1 MSNVFK
7 SVEEFNVKVV
17 GVDRI
22 APKPL
27 DDEEFGFFTGCLK
40 EEIEELEEA
49 HGQDFIAEVD
59 AIIDLVYF
67 AVGGLCRMG
76 IPANVQERLFD
87 IVHNAN
93 MQKNSGSKDRQVTH
107 SLDAVKPEGWEPP
120 EEKIAECL
128 DLYKERVHAL
138 ARDVGKT
145 LSSAEIKPQTYT
157 GVKSMTND
165 GVSEILT
172 DTIEKSI
179 LR

>member
-93 MQKNSGSKDRQVTH
+93 MQKNSGSKERQVAH
-107 SLDAVKPEGWEPP
+107 SLDAVKPEGWESP
-120 EEKIAECL
+120 EEKIAQCL
-128 DLYKERVHAL
+128 DLYKARVHKM
-138 ARDVGKT
+138 ARNTDVPLRITPSTPSTPSMLDLLKAVEET
-145 LSSAEIKPQTYT
+145 L
-157 GVKSMTND
+157 
-165 GVSEILT
+165 
-172 DTIEKSI
+172 
-179 LR
+179 